1 LLSLKHILAMK
12 QKIPPSIIER
22 SALREQSLVFRDRAH
37 AGEVVA
43 EMLNA
48 YRQSD
53 AMVLAIPA
61 GGVPVG
67 AVIAKRLKIPLEV
80 AVVSK
85 ITLPW
90 NTEAGYGAVA
100 FDGTVRLNENFVA
113 HLGLTEEQIQ
123 EGIDQTTQKVLMRVK
138 SFRGDRPL
146 PDISKRTAI
155 LVDDGLASGFTM
167 LVAIEALHKSG
178 AQTLCVAVPTGHWSA
193 LQRMAQET
201 ETVYCANI
209 RSGFSFA
216 VADAYEAWTD
226 VAEEEA
232 VAIYKKAS
240 SPISP
245 ANNPC
250 IITSPSI
257 GDTGEGESSSCEI
270 TKHSWENSLKRQ

>member
-1 LLSLKHILAMK
+1 M
-12 QKIPPSIIER
+12 
-22 SALREQSLVFRDRAH
+22 
-37 AGEVVA
+37 A
-43 EMLNA
+43 EMLDA

-67 AVIAKRLKIPLEV
+67 AVIAQRLNIPLEV

-100 FDGTVRLNENFVA
+100 FDGTVRLNDDFLS
-113 HLGLTEEQIQ
+113 HIGLTEEQIQ
-123 EGIDQTTQKVLMRVK
+123 EGIDQTTQKVHRRVT
-138 SFRGDRPL
+138 SFRENRPF
-146 PDISKRTAI
+146 PDLAKHRAI

-167 LVAIEALHKSG
+167 LAAVEALRKAS
-178 AQTLCVAVPTGHWSA
+178 APNICIAVPTGHWSA
-193 LQRMAQET
+193 LQRMVQET

-226 VAEEEA
+226 VSEEEA

-240 SPISP
+240 SPIS
-245 ANNPC
+245 
-250 IITSPSI
+250 
-257 GDTGEGESSSCEI
+257 TG
-270 TKHSWENSLKRQ
+270 Q

>member
-1 LLSLKHILAMK
+1 MV
-12 QKIPPSIIER
+12 QKPPYNIIER
-22 SALREQSLVFRDRAH
+22 SDLRERSHVFLNRAH
-37 AGEVVA
+37 AGGVLA
-43 EMLNA
+43 EMLDQ

-67 AVIAKRLKIPLEV
+67 AVIAQRLKIPLEV

-100 FDGTVRLNENFVA
+100 FDETVRLNEDLVA
-113 HLGLTEEQIQ
+113 RLGLTEEQIQ
-123 EGIDQTTQKVLMRVK
+123 EGVGQTAQKVHRRVK

-146 PDISKRTAI
+146 PDLAKHRAI

-167 LVAIEALHKSG
+167 LVAIEALRKSG
-178 AQTLCVAVPTGHWSA
+178 ARSICIAVPTGHWKA
-193 LQRMAQET
+193 LQRMAQEA
-201 ETVYCANI
+201 EAVYCANI

-216 VADAYEAWTD
+216 VADAYEQWID

-232 VAIYKKAS
+232 VAIYKRTS
-240 SPISP
+240 SPVS
-245 ANNPC
+245 
-250 IITSPSI
+250 TS
-257 GDTGEGESSSCEI
+257 
-270 TKHSWENSLKRQ
+270 Q

>member
-1 LLSLKHILAMK
+1 M
-12 QKIPPSIIER
+12 
-22 SALREQSLVFRDRAH
+22 
-37 AGEVVA
+37 A
-43 EMLNA
+43 EMLDA

-67 AVIAKRLKIPLEV
+67 AVIAQRLNIPLEV

-100 FDGTVRLNENFVA
+100 FDGTVRLNDDFLS
-113 HLGLTEEQIQ
+113 HIGLTEEQIQ
-123 EGIDQTTQKVLMRVK
+123 EGIDQTTQKVHRRVK
-138 SFRGDRPL
+138 SFRENRPF
-146 PDISKRTAI
+146 PD
-155 LVDDGLASGFTM
+155 LAKHR
-167 LVAIEALHKSG
+167 AIEALRKAG
-178 AQTLCVAVPTGHWSA
+178 ATAICVAIPTGHWSA

-226 VAEEEA
+226 VSEEEA
-232 VAIYKKAS
+232 VAIYNRVSAL
-240 SPISP
+240 IS
-245 ANNPC
+245 
-250 IITSPSI
+250 
-257 GDTGEGESSSCEI
+257 
-270 TKHSWENSLKRQ
+270 Q